1 MNCCENCFVD
11 EVLVKHIRA
20 KRKRGSCDFCE
31 SRGVRV
37 VEALSLHSFFEPVVA
52 LFQPLDLSD
61 KAVSENKEQPVGYS
75 LPNCIERK
83 AGWTIFNH
91 NLSKHAKCELL
102 DEIRGVDNVPI
113 DYPEPVSSLEL
124 WTAPEA
130 FFNHASEEYI
140 WYEFAES
147 IKWKRRFIPE
157 KSAGVLTDPKD
168 WLPQYLDE
176 IAYFTSSRDSYYRA
190 RLGGTEEHHTVT
202 KPFPASEMGV
212 PPRTKATA
220 GRANPAGIP
229 YLYVAEKEL
238 TAVSEIRPFLGGR
251 VTVARVTPRTSLQ
264 VVDLTNISAVDSPFG
279 HPNLQMA
286 LEKHALLSILNR
298 ELSKPINPALAEV
311 DYVPTQYLAEVIL
324 SAHYDGIRYKSA
336 MHRGGCNVVFF
347 NYKDLQISHSTK
359 LITVTANQLDYVVT
373 PDDDQ
378 K

>member
-1 MNCCENCFVD
+1 VD
-11 EVLVKHIRA
+11 RVLVRHIRLSG
-20 KRKRGSCDFCE
+20 KRGNCGWCE
-31 SRGVRV
+31 SRGIKV
-37 VEALSLHSFFEPVVA
+37 VEAHSLYSFFDPVVA

-61 KAVSENKEQPVGYS
+61 KAVSENQEQPVGYS
-75 LPNCIERK
+75 LPNCMERK
-83 AGWTIFNH
+83 AGWTIFNQR
-91 NLSKHAKCELL
+91 LSKHAKCELL

-113 DYPEPVSSLEL
+113 GYPEVASSLEL

-176 IAYFTSSRDSYYRA
+176 IAYFTSPTDSYYRA
-190 RLGGTEEHHTVT
+190 RLGGIEEHHTVT
-202 KPFPASEMGV
+202 KPFSALEMGV

-238 TAVSEIRPFLGGR
+238 TAVSEIRPFLGGQ

-264 VVDLTNISAVDSPFG
+264 VVDLTKVSAVDSPFG

-298 ELSKPINPALAEV
+298 ELSKPINPALAEI

-324 SAHYDGIRYKSA
+324 NSHYDGIRYKSA
-336 MHRGGCNVVFF
+336 MHRGGHNVVFF
-347 NYKDLQISHSTK
+347 NHKDLQISHSTK
-359 LITVTANQLDYVVT
+359 LIGVTANKLDYVQI
-373 PDDDQ
+373 PDDNQ
-378 K
+378 A